1 MKFPKTKSQFWL
13 PVFALSAT
21 VAAPQLTLPAQAGLF
36 GLSEQDEIQAG
47 REVAIQ
53 AEKEYGAPLPPNH
66 PMSVR
71 VRTIGQQFA
80 NLSARKN
87 IPYTYKVLANDKV
100 LNAFAAPGGPIYV
113 TTKLVTT
120 TANDA
125 ELAYVLG
132 HETGHI
138 DRKHIVESVE
148 KQQKAGIL
156 VGVLGAILGKGK
168 KGNIVGTLGGV
179 AFNVWQSGYGR
190 DQEKE
195 SDVVGVRW
203 MSQLGYDPKA
213 AISMLAKL
221 DDGRGGGFL
230 DKYLATHPQPKDRQ
244 TIVASLI
251 QKENLTS
258 VAQRMGGPKLWM
270 AGNNGGASW
279 NNSVY
284 NPTSNPASN
293 PTYNPNTPNYYPN
306 PGTADSSHNPVYDPR
321 PNYNGGT
328 VNGGTVY
335 PGETVYPGANQPSN
349 NPEGDLD
356 FGAPLV
362 YADRNNT
369 RVYLAPVL
377 EAARWAGA
385 TARANGNVTVI
396 QRGNSKLE
404 LRENST
410 TAYINDRPV
419 TLSVA
424 AQRHN
429 GTLYAPL
436 GTLMQGMGGQ
446 ATYDANSRTISVL
459 VGNRSGSIR
468 LQ

>member
-1 MKFPKTKSQFWL
+1 MKSYTQKSRFWL
-13 PVFALSAT
+13 PIFALSAT
-21 VAAPQLTLPAQAGLF
+21 VALPQFTTPAQAALF

-47 REVAIQ
+47 REVAAQ
-53 AEKEYGAPLPPNH
+53 AEKEYGAPLPYND

-113 TTKLVTT
+113 TRKLVTT

-132 HETGHI
+132 HETAHI

-148 KQQKAGIL
+148 KQQKAGLL

-168 KGNIVGTLGGV
+168 RGNIIGTLGGV

-203 MSQLGYDPKA
+203 MSQLGYDPQA
-213 AISMLAKL
+213 GISMLAKL
-221 DDGRGGGFL
+221 DGGGGGGFL

-244 TIVASLI
+244 TIVANLI
-251 QKENLTS
+251 RTENLTN

-270 AGNNGGASW
+270 AGSNNWGTSW
-279 NNSVY
+279 NN
-284 NPTSNPASN
+284 T
-293 PTYNPNTPNYYPN
+293 TYNSNTPAYYPN
-306 PGTADSSHNPVYDPR
+306 PGNTTYPGNTTTYPGDTTYP
-321 PNYNGGT
+321 
-328 VNGGTVY
+328 GGTVY
-335 PGETVYPGANQPSN
+335 PGQTEPSYNPGYNTQ
-349 NPEGDLD
+349 GDLD

-362 YADRNNT
+362 YADRNNS
-369 RVYLAPVL
+369 RIYLAPVL
-377 EAARWAGA
+377 EAARWAGGSA
-385 TARANGNVTVI
+385 QTIGRVTVLKRANY
-396 QRGNSKLE
+396 KLE

-410 TAYINDRPV
+410 TAHINDRPV
-419 TLSVA
+419 TLSIA

-446 ATYDANSRTISVL
+446 ATYDSNTRTISVS
-459 VGNRSGSIR
+459 VGDRRGSIR

>member
-1 MKFPKTKSQFWL
+1 MKSQTKNSRFWL
-13 PVFALSAT
+13 PVLALSAT
-21 VAAPQLTLPAQAGLF
+21 VAAPQFTQPAQAGLF

-47 REVAIQ
+47 REVAAQ

-148 KQQKAGIL
+148 KQQKAGLL

-168 KGNIVGTLGGV
+168 KGNIIGTLGGV
-179 AFNVWQSGYGR
+179 AFNVWQNGYGR

-213 AISMLAKL
+213 AISMLGKL

-244 TIVASLI
+244 NIVAALI

-279 NNSVY
+279 NNSAY
-284 NPTSNPASN
+284 NPTSNPA
-293 PTYNPNTPNYYPN
+293 YNPNYNPNAPAYYPN
-306 PGTADSSHNPVYDPR
+306 PGATTYPSNTTTYPGDTTYP
-321 PNYNGGT
+321 
-328 VNGGTVY
+328 GGTVY
-335 PGETVYPGANQPSN
+335 PGQAEPNYNPGY
-349 NPEGDLD
+349 NPQGDLD

-362 YADRNNT
+362 YADRNNS

-377 EAARWAGA
+377 EAARWADA
-385 TARANGNVTVI
+385 TAQTIGRVTVLKRANY
-396 QRGNSKLE
+396 KLE

-410 TAYINDRPV
+410 TAHINDRPV

-446 ATYDANSRTISVL
+446 ATYDANSRTISVS

>member
-1 MKFPKTKSQFWL
+1 MKSQIKKSRFWL
-13 PVFALSAT
+13 PVLALSAT
-21 VAAPQLTLPAQAGLF
+21 VALPQLTLPAQAALF
-36 GLSEQDEIQAG
+36 GLSEQDEVQAG
-47 REVAIQ
+47 REVAAQ
-53 AEKEYGAPLPPNH
+53 AEKEYGGALPYND

-87 IPYTYKVLANDKV
+87 IPYTYKVLASDKV

-113 TTKLVTT
+113 TRKLVTT

-132 HETGHI
+132 HETAHI

-168 KGNIVGTLGGV
+168 RGNIVGTLGGV

-203 MSQLGYDPKA
+203 MSQLGYDPQA
-213 AISMLAKL
+213 AISMLGKL
-221 DDGRGGGFL
+221 DGGGGSGFL
-230 DKYLATHPQPKDRQ
+230 DKYLASHPQPKDRQ

-251 QKENLTS
+251 RTEKLTDVS
-258 VAQRMGGPKLWM
+258 RRTGGPKLWM
-270 AGNNGGASW
+270 AGANNWGTGY
-279 NNSVY
+279 NNSAY
-284 NPTSNPASN
+284 NPA
-293 PTYNPNTPNYYPN
+293 YNPNTPTYYPN
-306 PGTADSSHNPVYDPR
+306 SGTGTTTYPGDTTYPGNT
-321 PNYNGGT
+321 PN
-328 VNGGTVY
+328 GTVY
-335 PGETVYPGANQPSN
+335 PGQSEPNYNPNYDPNYNPNYGSGA
-349 NPEGDLD
+349 DLD

-362 YADRNNT
+362 YADRNNS

-385 TARANGNVTVI
+385 TAQANGRVTFLTRANN
-396 QRGNSKLE
+396 KLE

-424 AQRHN
+424 VQRHN

-436 GTLMQGMGGQ
+436 GTLMQGIGGR
-446 ATYDANSRTISVL
+446 AAYDANTRTINVS

-468 LQ
+468 VQ

>member
-1 MKFPKTKSQFWL
+1 MKSQLKTSRFWL

-21 VAAPQLTLPAQAGLF
+21 VALPQLTVPAQAALF

-47 REVAIQ
+47 REVAAK
-53 AEKEYGAPLPPNH
+53 AEKEYGGVLPYND

-71 VRTIGQQFA
+71 VRAIGQQFA

-87 IPYTYKVLANDKV
+87 VPYTYKVLANDKV

-113 TTKLVTT
+113 TRKLVTT
-120 TANDA
+120 TSNDA

-168 KGNIVGTLGGV
+168 RGNIVGTLGGV
-179 AFNVWQSGYGR
+179 ALNVWQSGYGR

-203 MSQLGYDPKA
+203 MSQLGYDPQA
-213 AISMLAKL
+213 AISMLGKL
-221 DDGRGGGFL
+221 DDGKGSGFL
-230 DKYLATHPQPKDRQ
+230 DKYMASHPQPKDRQ

-251 QKENLTS
+251 QTEKLTD
-258 VAQRMGGPKLWM
+258 VARRTGGPKLWM
-270 AGNNGGASW
+270 AGANNWGTGY
-279 NNSVY
+279 NNSAY
-284 NPTSNPASN
+284 NPAYDPN
-293 PTYNPNTPNYYPN
+293 YNPNAPAYYP
-306 PGTADSSHNPVYDPR
+306 GTTNSSQNPVYDPN
-321 PNYNGGT
+321 PNY
-328 VNGGTVY
+328 NGGTVY
-335 PGETVYPGANQPSN
+335 PGETVYPGGNQPSYN
-349 NPEGDLD
+349 GGGNQPSYNAGGDLD

-362 YADRNNT
+362 YTDRNNS

-385 TARANGNVTVI
+385 TAQANGRVTFLT
-396 QRGNSKLE
+396 RDNNKLE

-424 AQRHN
+424 VQRHN

-436 GTLMQGMGGQ
+436 GTLMQGIGGR
-446 ATYDANSRTISVL
+446 ATYDANTRTISVA
-459 VGNRSGSIR
+459 VGNKSGSIR
-468 LQ
+468 VQ